1 MPDETAPPAEA
12 LPRGRKRLRA
22 THNGM
27 KVLMVLAGACFAGA
41 IAARAADAFRSGPAP
56 VALIEL
62 YTSEGCSSCPP
73 AERWMADLSNMP
85 GLWRDFVP
93 VAFHVN
99 YWDHLGWRDR
109 LAAKNFTAREYAY
122 AALWQAPSVYTPCFV
137 KDGQEWTASDL
148 RKLPLGA
155 GRDAGVLSISWDRKQ
170 KVATVEFLPPQGAAN
185 ASLDVSVALLGGGLV
200 SAVRAGENAGR
211 ELRHE
216 FVALALETRA
226 LALSDDGR
234 TVLAHVPLPE
244 RIEITPTR
252 FALAAWVTRHG
263 KLTPI
268 QAVGG
273 WLD

>member
-1 MPDETAPPAEA
+1 MLLACACLSGYGAVCAAET
-12 LPRGRKRLRA
+12 
-22 THNGM
+22 
-27 KVLMVLAGACFAGA
+27 
-41 IAARAADAFRSGPAP
+41 FRSGPAA

-73 AERWMADLSNMP
+73 AERWMADLRHAP

-109 LAAKNFTAREYAY
+109 LASKAFTEREYAY
-122 AALWQAPSVYTPCFV
+122 AAVWRAPSVYTPCFV
-137 KDGQEWTASDL
+137 KDGQEWTSRDL
-148 RKLPLGA
+148 RKLPTGA
-155 GRDAGVLSISWDRKQ
+155 GADPGVLSVSWDSKL
-170 KVATVEFLPPQGAAN
+170 KVATVEFIPAKGATHARFE
-185 ASLDVSVALLGGGLV
+185 ASVALVGSGLV

-226 LALSDDGR
+226 LVSTDDGR
-234 TVLAHVPLPE
+234 HVLARLPLNS
-244 RIEITPTR
+244 RVDVTPAR
-252 FALAAWVTRHG
+252 FGLAAWVTAPG